1 MSKKII
7 ILGGGVAG
15 MSAAHE
21 LSERG
26 FEVEVFEKR
35 EQIAGGKARSVPVWG
50 TGTENRKDLPG
61 EHGFRF
67 FPGFYKHVTDTMK
80 RIPFKNNK
88 NGVFDNL
95 VNTNTVMMAR
105 FSQSPIVLPDSFP
118 RSLEDIEL
126 IFRAIFET
134 QTGLTSKD
142 ISFFARRVW
151 QLMTS
156 SKERRLAEYESVG
169 WWQYLQADSHSEA
182 YRNLF
187 VLGLTRSLVAAKA
200 EEASTRTVGDIFLQL
215 LYTMLDPN
223 VATDRVLNGPTNEVW
238 IDPWLAFL
246 TTKRGV
252 KYHFGHETVK
262 IHTSGN
268 KISGFDIKLKDGTVK
283 TIIENE
289 AYYISAMPVERMYPL
304 MSSELNR
311 LDPSLYTL
319 KELAKDVNWMN
330 GIQYYLS
337 ELTPINKGH
346 VIYTDSPWALTS
358 ISQKQF
364 WKNIP
369 LDKYGDGKVKDV
381 LSVDISDW
389 FTPGLNGKKAVDC
402 TKEEVKEE
410 VWQQLK
416 KSLNVNGLLVLKDE
430 NVLHWHLDS
439 DIIFYPYAP
448 ATNEEPL
455 LINKVNSWTL
465 RPEAYTAI
473 PNLFLAAD
481 YVRTFTDLATME
493 GANEAARR
501 ATNAILDA
509 EKSSQPYCKIW
520 NLYDPWFLAPLRWKD
535 KKRFNKGLPWTPEM
549 PFVAKIAI
557 FFVKILVNIYSLF
570 KKQTNKLIK

>member
-1 MSKKII
+1 MSKKVI

-26 FEVEVFEKR
+26 YSVVIYEKR
-35 EQIAGGKARSVPVWG
+35 PHIPGGKARSVPVSG
-50 TGTENRKDLPG
+50 TGINGRKDLPG

-67 FPGFYKHVTDTMK
+67 FPGFYRHVTDTMK

-95 VNTNTVMMAR
+95 VNTQTVMMAR
-105 FSQSPIVLPDSFP
+105 FSKSNIVLPVDFP
-118 RSLEDIEL
+118 TSIQDLEL
-126 IFRAIFET
+126 IFKAIFDSN
-134 QTGLTSKD
+134 TGLTKDD
-142 ISFFARRVW
+142 ISFFSRRIW

-169 WWQYLQADSHSEA
+169 WWQYLQADSHSES

-215 LYTMLDPN
+215 IYNMLNPFI
-223 VATDRVLNGPTNEVW
+223 ASDRVLNGPTNEVW
-238 IDPWLAFL
+238 IDPWLEFL

-252 KYHFGHETVK
+252 KYNFGHETVK
-262 IHTSGN
+262 FHTIGN
-268 KISGFDIKLKDGTVK
+268 KISGVDLKLLDGTIK
-283 TIIENE
+283 TITEE
-289 AYYISAMPVERMYPL
+289 DADYISCMPVERMYPL
-304 MSSELNR
+304 MNTELNK

-319 KELAKDVNWMN
+319 KDLANDTNWMN
-330 GIQYYLS
+330 GIQFYLS

-364 WKNIP
+364 WNNIN
-369 LDKYGDGKVKDV
+369 LANYGSGNVKDV
-381 LSVDISDW
+381 LSIDISDW
-389 FTPGLNGKKAVDC
+389 FTEGLNSKKAVNC
-402 TKEEVKEE
+402 TKEEIKEE

-416 KSLNVNGLLVLKDE
+416 KSLNVDGKVILKDE
-430 NVLHWHLDS
+430 MILNWHLDS
-439 DIIFYPYAP
+439 DIIFHPFSA
-448 ATNEEPL
+448 ASNEEPL
-455 LINKVNSWTL
+455 LVNKVNSWTL

-473 PNLFLAAD
+473 PNLYLAAD

-501 ATNAILDA
+501 ATNAILEADN
-509 EKSSQPYCKIW
+509 SSKPYCKIW
-520 NLYDPWFLAPLRWKD
+520 NLYEPWILAPFRWKD
-535 KKRFNKGLPWTPEM
+535 KKKISKRFAM
-549 PFVAKIAI
+549 DSRFAI
-557 FFVKILVNIYSLF
+557 FSQVNYS
-570 KKQTNKLIK
+570 NH